1 MKRRFAYS
9 KDDKNDVSLKRIDKD
24 YFNGYVCKINFDK
37 VDKPIKVKV
46 QDEEYYIKNDNYIW
60 YEVYPDDSNYALTIM
75 YDENNKLIEWYF
87 DVSKKIGVENGVPYE
102 DDLYLDLVI
111 NSLGESTVLD
121 EDELN
126 AALNKKDITTDDY
139 NLAYEVLN
147 DLQREYV
154 DNFDHLIALTERI
167 KGEFNKKRGI

>member
-9 KDDKNDVSLKRIDKD
+9 KDDTNDIYLKRIDKD
-24 YFNGYVCKINFDK
+24 YFNGYVCKTNFDK
-37 VDKPIKVKV
+37 VDKTIKVKV
-46 QDEEYYIKNDNYIW
+46 QDKEYYIKNDNYIW
-60 YEVYPDDSNYALTIM
+60 YQVYPDNSNYALTIM
-75 YDENNKLIEWYF
+75 YDENNELIEWYF

-126 AALNKKDITTDDY
+126 DALNKKDITPDDY

>member
-24 YFNGYVCKINFDK
+24 YFNGYVCKTNFDK
-37 VDKPIKVKV
+37 VDKTIKVKV
-46 QDEEYYIKNDNYIW
+46 QDKEYYIKNDNYIW
-60 YEVYPDDSNYALTIM
+60 YQVYHDNSNYALTIM
-75 YDENNKLIEWYF
+75 YDENNELIEWYF

-111 NSLGESTVLD
+111 NSLGESTILD

-126 AALNKKDITTDDY
+126 AALNKKDITSDDY